1 MTGPSGPTP
10 DPGQR
15 RPEPRVTTPTAPL
28 PAGWAGPEPVAA
40 APHTTPAHTA
50 PAPTAPPRRGRAT
63 TVLALL
69 LVAVLATA
77 GVVGWRLW
85 ETTVAWEESAADW
98 EALARTHGD
107 ELAQVRA
114 ELEATAGELDATRA
128 QLAAAQTR
136 ITELADEKAQLG
148 DTTAA
153 QQQLADYQARV
164 SQAAG
169 RVATS
174 LATCVD
180 GQERLIGYLQDAAA
194 YDAADVAR
202 FRADVE
208 RVCGA
213 AADAN
218 ASLQSELSR

>member
-10 DPGQR
+10 DPGHHH
-15 RPEPRVTTPTAPL
+15 PEPWASTPTAPL
-28 PAGWAGPEPVAA
+28 PPGWAGPEPVAA
-40 APHTTPAHTA
+40 GRRTA
-50 PAPTAPPRRGRAT
+50 PAPTEPPRGRRAT
-63 TVLALL
+63 TVLTLL

-85 ETTVAWEESAADW
+85 ETTAAWEESAAEW
-98 EALARTHGD
+98 EALARTHG
-107 ELAQVRA
+107 EQLAQTQA
-114 ELEATAGELDATRA
+114 ELEAATGELDATRA
-128 QLAAAQTR
+128 QLATAQAR

-153 QQQLADYQARV
+153 QQQLADYQERI

-169 RVATS
+169 RVATA

-180 GQERLIGYLQDAAA
+180 GQERLIGYLQDAAS

-213 AADAN
+213 ASDAN